1 MGFMLNAKSAA
12 ADQQANLQRRY
23 ERLLHKLVRLS
34 ESLTESLCNVK
45 ELARLYESLWMPI
58 GYVYELA
65 IESCDFERHQ
75 ATPLQY
81 ESRSEKTGHN
91 ACASIVVPD

>member
-1 MGFMLNAKSAA
+1 MRKA
-12 ADQQANLQRRY
+12 QLQTSKRICREGMRGY
-23 ERLLHKLVRLS
+23 FHKLVRLS

-75 ATPLQY
+75 ATPPQY

>member
-1 MGFMLNAKSAA
+1 MGIMLNAKSAA
-12 ADQQANLQRRY
+12 ADSKRICREGMRGY
-23 ERLLHKLVRLS
+23 FHKLVRLS
-34 ESLTESLCNVK
+34 ESFTESLCNVK

-75 ATPLQY
+75 AKPPQ
-81 ESRSEKTGHN
+81 
-91 ACASIVVPD
+91 